1 MSHETTPVRRL
12 IVVADD
18 FGAAV
23 EVNQAVEEAHRDGIL
38 SAASLMVSGPAA
50 ADAIAR
56 AKRMPRLRVGL
67 HLAIVEARPTLPA
80 TAVRTLLNADG
91 HLRSDMAA
99 LGVLISASSRAR
111 RELAA
116 EISAQFEAF
125 RATGLELDHCNA
137 HKHFH
142 LHPLVGRLVTEIGR
156 PFGLRAVRVPIEPAR
171 ALRRIEPRT
180 PLLPAL
186 AVAPAALW
194 LRRQARAAGMLAADR
209 MFGMQWSGQMTRER
223 LSALIERL
231 PDGLTEI
238 YMHPACGPYEGSAPG
253 YRYREE
259 FEALL
264 APQTRAACAAGGI
277 EMGGF
282 LDFLDRGGVPRP
294 LAWRVQEETS

>member
-1 MSHETTPVRRL
+1 MRRL

-23 EVNQAVEEAHRDGIL
+23 EVNEAVEEAHRDGIL
-38 SAASLMVSGPAA
+38 TAASLMVSGPAA
-50 ADAIAR
+50 ADAISRAR
-56 AKRMPRLRVGL
+56 RMPSLRVGL
-67 HLAIVEARPTLPA
+67 HLAIVEARPMLPA
-80 TAVRTLLNADG
+80 RAVRTLLNADG

-99 LGVLISASSRAR
+99 LGVLISVSPRAR

-116 EISAQFEAF
+116 EICAQFEAF
-125 RATGLELDHCNA
+125 RATGLALDHCNS

-142 LHPLVGRLVTEIGR
+142 LHPLVGRLIAEIGGR
-156 PFGLRAVRVPIEPAR
+156 FGLRAVRVPLEPAR

-186 AVAPAALW
+186 AVAPAAFW
-194 LRRQARAAGMLAADR
+194 LRRQARAAGMLVADR
-209 MFGMQWSGQMTRER
+209 MFGLQWSGQMTRQR

-231 PDGLTEI
+231 PEGLTEI
-238 YMHPACGPYEGSAPG
+238 YLHPGSGPYVGSASG

-259 FEALL
+259 LEALL
-264 APQTRAACAAGGI
+264 APQTRAACAAHGI

-282 LDFLDRGGVPRP
+282 LDFLDRASAPRP
-294 LAWRVQEETS
+294 LAWRVQGGAP